1 MRETASRASGKKRKK
16 LGCKSKSADSLAT
29 LIKTLEVRQQA
40 VNAYEKAKAP
50 KEGYLHRLVDAW
62 DEELRKEG
70 INVQKWF
77 GGTMNGPDVR
87 RFFKARTN
95 LLQNI
100 QRAIQDSGR
109 TGNEN
114 FAQRHLGVLDA
125 LATVSHLSRT
135 VRDLTPMEEEE
146 IKAACKAYG
155 EACHAAYPDYIP
167 TPKDHNIVRHFPDL
181 VERHGTLGRLSEE
194 SMESWHAIDA
204 KFRRIIRCV
213 VNPEDFQETLMRYHA
228 RFQHNTEKQKAKRQR
243 RTPAQ
248 MQAAA
253 AATAAATAAPAA
265 AAAQPQWTHKREHS

>member
-16 LGCKSKSADSLAT
+16 SGCKSKSADSLAT
-29 LIKTLEVRQQA
+29 LIKTLEVRQHA
-40 VNAYEKAKAP
+40 VNAYETAKAP

-87 RFFKARTN
+87 RFSKARTN

-167 TPKDHNIVRHFPDL
+167 TPKDHSIVWHFPDL

-253 AATAAATAAPAA
+253 AAAMDTQA
-265 AAAQPQWTHKREHS
+265 